1 MSPQFWRLIGALVAL
16 HACMACTRVTSSLWL
31 LKNGY
36 GEAAVGMMLALVSL
50 APALLGAAAGAWADR
65 YGLWRPVRIASL
77 MALAGSLATAL
88 HPSMATLVFGALGTG
103 GAIAVAAVAIQ
114 RQVAHEAMGESG
126 SAQRMYSW
134 IALGPAA
141 SNTLSPLLS
150 GLLIDHVGWRPA
162 FAAAVLMAPLAAW
175 LLRAR
180 RHDPLP
186 LLERPV
192 SARPAWD
199 LLKERHLRQLL
210 LVNLSLAAAWDV
222 HSFAVPVIGHARDYS
237 ASTIGSVLASFA
249 IAATAV
255 RLLIIRFAGR
265 LSEQRALRLAIAV
278 TGVMLAGY
286 AWLPGVG
293 GLMLGSAVLG
303 LSLGSVQPTVLA
315 ALTRATPTER
325 LGQVLGL
332 RMLATNAASVVLPM
346 GFGLLAGAAGPA
358 GPMCLMAV
366 LLAAVW
372 PATRSLRASEH
383 HR

>member
-1 MSPQFWRLIGALVAL
+1 MTPEFWRLIGALVAL

-31 LKNGY
+31 LKNGH

-65 YGLWRPVRIASL
+65 YGLWKPVRIATV
-77 MALAGSLATAL
+77 MALLGSLATAGY
-88 HPSMATLVFGALGTG
+88 PSLATLVLGALGTG

-114 RQVAHEAMGESG
+114 RQVAQDALGEAGH
-126 SAQRMYSW
+126 AQRMYSW
-134 IALGPAA
+134 VALGPAA
-141 SNTLSPLLS
+141 SNTLSPLVA
-150 GLLIDHVGWRPA
+150 GLLIDHVGYRSA

-180 RHDPLP
+180 RHDPQPRLA
-186 LLERPV
+186 RPV

-199 LLKERHLRQLL
+199 LLQDKHLRQLL
-210 LVNLSLAAAWDV
+210 LVNLTLAAAWDV

-237 ASTIGSVLASFA
+237 ASMIGSVLASFA

-265 LSEQRALRLAIAV
+265 VSEQRALRTAMAV
-278 TGVMLAGY
+278 SGGMLALY
-286 AWLPGVG
+286 AWMPGIG

-315 ALTRATPTER
+315 ALTHATPQER
-325 LGQVLGL
+325 HGQVLGL
-332 RMLATNAASVVLPM
+332 RMLATNSASVVLPM
-346 GFGLLAGAAGPA
+346 GFGLLAGVAGPA
-358 GPMCLMAV
+358 GPMCLMAGM
-366 LLAAVW
+366 LAAVW
-372 PATRSLRASEH
+372 PATRALRSNL
-383 HR
+383 